1 MQRDGT
7 LVQFSHAFQPP
18 LPPFLPAMRA
28 ARTRPRSAAAR
39 FPVSLGI
46 LAHCLYW
53 SGLFRL
59 NSAICLA
66 AQLGIGGCRS
76 SLPLQRKSLTPSR
89 QAAEICQL
97 KCGPLSLVSCLARI
111 ASTAL
116 RRFQSLPRL
125 SSLTADASIP
135 FISPMKRAQKYFS
148 SSAKEGRIFILG
160 PEYPMC
166 GSCWGVSCG
175 FARWPPFEYSLKP
188 WRRAVQVGTVK
199 NGADS
204 PCGIR
209 PEPQMGT
216 KKLRRAYPKGCEN
229 AVFYLPARLTA
240 LKAY

>member
-1 MQRDGT
+1 MSLLER
-7 LVQFSHAFQPP
+7 AFP
-18 LPPFLPAMRA
+18 LKFCN
-28 ARTRPRSAAAR
+28 
-39 FPVSLGI
+39 I
-46 LAHCLYW
+46 LATP
-53 SGLFRL
+53 
-59 NSAICLA
+59 
-66 AQLGIGGCRS
+66 LGIGGYTPMPL
-76 SLPLQRKSLTPSR
+76 LP
-89 QAAEICQL
+89 AATQSGGNMPVKMRAVFACFLSCADCINRPPAL
-97 KCGPLSLVSCLARI
+97 SITLPGYPLLL
-111 ASTAL
+111 L
-116 RRFQSLPRL
+116 N
-125 SSLTADASIP
+125 ADASIP

-148 SSAKEGRIFILG
+148 SSAKGGRIFILG

-188 WRRAVQVGTVK
+188 WRRAVQVSTVK